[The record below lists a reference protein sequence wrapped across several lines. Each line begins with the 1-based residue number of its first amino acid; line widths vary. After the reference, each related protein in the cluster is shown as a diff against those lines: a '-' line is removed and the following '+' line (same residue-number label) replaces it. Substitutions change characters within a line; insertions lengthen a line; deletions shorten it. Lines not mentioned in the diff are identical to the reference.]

1 MELFDGL
8 GMFVAVVWRGGEG
21 GWTSLGGADAL
32 FGLCEV
38 ALYSLLT
45 GGAIPGGIGIGD
57 TRPGGE
63 FAGFDSG

>member
-21 GWTSLGGADAL
+21 GWTGFGGADAL
-32 FGLCEV
+32 FRLCEV
-38 ALYSLLT
+38 DLYGLLSC
-45 GGAIPGGIGIGD
+45 GEIPGSIDIGE

-63 FAGFDSG
+63 VVGFDSG